1 MNIQVF
7 IQLLVNGL
15 VTGGIYVLVS
25 TGFALVYGTARVLNF
40 AHGHFYMLGAFVY
53 GGLISLG
60 VPWTLSILLSG
71 LAIALLGG
79 ITWYLIFK
87 PLYNDLFLT
96 VAASIGIGLIMIYGI
111 IVTVGER
118 DIIVPSIFPGL
129 LNIGGVT
136 VPFEKVAIVGFSLAV
151 MLGLYYF
158 SRTKTGK
165 ALEATTIDEDAASL
179 QGINTDRMFL
189 IAMLVGSGMAGVAGA
204 VIAPLLTAQAHMGN
218 PIIII
223 FLSVVVVAGH
233 GSIKGAVMIGLLF
246 GLVKSFGYHYLGT
259 FDFVLLLLVVAIIMY
274 VRPWGIW
281 GVEFKRTT

>member
-129 LNIGGVT
+129 LNIEGVT